1 MVKLNMQRQQNLTKN
16 QKIVLDIIE
25 KSTEPLKAY
34 SILSTSNQKTKNK
47 LYKTYNYLGYFNN
60 LDACSGI
67 YHFLNFVSL
76 LTKERL

>member
-34 SILSTSNQKTKNK
+34 
-47 LYKTYNYLGYFNN
+47 
-60 LDACSGI
+60 
-67 YHFLNFVSL
+67 
-76 LTKERL
+76 

>member
-34 SILSTSNQKTKNK
+34 SIYYRMLRRKVLTPLLRSTE
-47 LYKTYNYLGYFNN
+47 L
-60 LDACSGI
+60 
-67 YHFLNFVSL
+67 
-76 LTKERL
+76 

>member
-34 SILSTSNQKTKNK
+34 SILSNVKKKGINAPPQVYSCLLYTSPSPR
-47 LYKTYNYLGYFNN
+47 
-60 LDACSGI
+60 D
-67 YHFLNFVSL
+67 
-76 LTKERL
+76 